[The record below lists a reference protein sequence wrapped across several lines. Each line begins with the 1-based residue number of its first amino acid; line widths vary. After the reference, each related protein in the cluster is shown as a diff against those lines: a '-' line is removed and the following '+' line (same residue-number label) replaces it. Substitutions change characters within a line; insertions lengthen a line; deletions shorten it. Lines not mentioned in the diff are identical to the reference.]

1 MMRVQQLSI
10 LFFGLVAACGT
21 TAPRLTIPEFT
32 VTERLPDTPPS
43 TRVGTPKLVVYPG
56 LDVAYVAN
64 ADGEIYFCRKR
75 YFCYFSNNW
84 FRAVTLSGPWSYVE
98 MKYVPSDLFRV
109 RGHLPPA
116 LERQGRK

>member
-1 MMRVQQLSI
+1 MVRVQQLSI
-10 LFFGLVAACGT
+10 LIFGLAAACGA

-32 VTERLPDTPPS
+32 ATERLPDAPPS

-56 LDVAYVAN
+56 LDVSYVAN
-64 ADGEIYFCRKR
+64 ADGEVYFFRKR
-75 YFCYFSNNW
+75 YFCYFSGNW
-84 FRAVTLSGPWSYVE
+84 FRAAALSGPWSYIE

-116 LERQGRK
+116 LERQRRK